1 MPSALTLTVTH
12 PESSGAA
19 TYAFSCP
26 TCDDLV
32 VRRADADV
40 VALLTSNGVTVVGP
54 IDRAMTGHPE
64 DPPGG
69 PPLGTDDLRL
79 LRALLSD
86 DLALH
91 RTLEAVRDTYL
102 E

>member
-1 MPSALTLTVTH
+1 MLTLTDPTRT
-12 PESSGAA
+12 GAA

-54 IDRAMTGHPE
+54 LDRSMPGHPE
-64 DPPGG
+64 DPPDG
-69 PPLGTDDLRL
+69 PPFVTDDLRL
-79 LRALLSD
+79 LRALLAD

-91 RTLEAVRDTYL
+91 RTLEAVRETYL
-102 E
+102 D